1 MNFSMNIQF
10 DEKTGTMIYEIHP
23 RLQVVVNFWSN
34 IITIL
39 KDKAPV
45 ETINILDGFTL
56 EQFNTLLKNSIS
68 SAKKL

>member
-1 MNFSMNIQF
+1 MSCKMNIVF
-10 DEKTGTMIYEIHP
+10 DEKQGTMIYEVHP

-39 KDKAPV
+39 KDKTPV
-45 ETINILDGFTL
+45 DTINILEGFSL
-56 EQFNTLLKNSIS
+56 EQFNTLLKNSIA